1 MDEKEERMH
10 GGTLRAL
17 QMAGK
22 KAPGKHPVGR
32 ARIGS
37 KDTGSLS
44 LLVTHW
50 DPREVLI
57 LKKWSANRR
66 LLPAPGE

>member
-22 KAPGKHPVGR
+22 KVYGKHPVGR

-37 KDTGSLS
+37 KDTGSLY

-57 LKKWSANRR
+57 
-66 LLPAPGE
+66 

>member
-1 MDEKEERMH
+1 
-10 GGTLRAL
+10 
-17 QMAGK
+17 MAGK
-22 KAPGKHPVGR
+22 KVYGKHPVGR
-32 ARIGS
+32 ARIGN
-37 KDTGSLS
+37 KDTGSLY